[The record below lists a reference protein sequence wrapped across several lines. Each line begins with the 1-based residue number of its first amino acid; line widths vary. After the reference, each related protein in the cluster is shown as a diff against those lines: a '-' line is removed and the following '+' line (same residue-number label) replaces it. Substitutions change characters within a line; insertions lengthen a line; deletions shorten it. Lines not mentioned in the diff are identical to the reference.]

1 MNEEFINP
9 IDKKMVADNPGL
21 MEYAHSAGGAVIKKE
36 DMGKTKGR
44 AQLAMR
50 QQTDEQLLKIYRQ
63 MEVLAQQTTEIKDRI
78 TISERIYDA
87 EMGFEPL
94 INHQYFLYEKRNGND
109 QLSMVSPDEWGRS
122 FPFNEYLASVTLL
135 ADHTW
140 KVLFA
145 KEDDRD
151 EFVDVESFD

>member
-9 IDKKMVADNPGL
+9 IDEKMVADNPGL

-63 MEVLAQQTTEIKDRI
+63 MEVLAQQTKEIKDRI

-94 INHQYFLYEKRNGND
+94 INHRYFLYEKRNGKPRR
-109 QLSMVSPDEWGRS
+109 VGEV
-122 FPFNEYLASVTLL
+122 FSV
-135 ADHTW
+135 
-140 KVLFA
+140 
-145 KEDDRD
+145 
-151 EFVDVESFD
+151 

>member
-1 MNEEFINP
+1 
-9 IDKKMVADNPGL
+9 
-21 MEYAHSAGGAVIKKE
+21 
-36 DMGKTKGR
+36 
-44 AQLAMR
+44 
-50 QQTDEQLLKIYRQ
+50 
-63 MEVLAQQTTEIKDRI
+63 
-78 TISERIYDA
+78 
-87 EMGFEPL
+87 MGFEPL